1 MWELVHRVVTE
12 IFGFFS
18 SVILCLVHGEEVI
31 AKVASY
37 LGVKEWV
44 ERRGERR
51 KGDTDMGLAQ
61 DVKLAVTFI
70 PQLEKIMAD
79 AKAIEGN
86 PAAQQLVTD
95 ITALIAM
102 IKSVS

>member
-1 MWELVHRVVTE
+1 
-12 IFGFFS
+12 
-18 SVILCLVHGEEVI
+18 
-31 AKVASY
+31 
-37 LGVKEWV
+37 
-44 ERRGERR
+44 
-51 KGDTDMGLAQ
+51 MGLAQ